1 MTMEVDLSG
10 RLEEAQ
16 ESLAELIDRLQAHAA
31 LAESLANARGLLVQA
46 AADTSELV
54 KSASATQDSLAETLA
69 ATRNLLEVLSRVDTA
84 PVLMSIESA
93 QQSVVA
99 ALDQST
105 GNIANTTQA
114 QIDVLREVVS
124 SAGQSVERRLDTMH
138 LRLSEQH
145 ARDAKSLKVLGALT
159 LIVATAAAVGSII
172 AVVSTIG

>member
-105 GNIANTTQA
+105 ENIANTTQA
-114 QIDVLREVVS
+114 QTDTLRDAVS
-124 SAGQSVERRLDTMH
+124 AAGQSVREHIEAVRSS
-138 LRLSEQH
+138 LSEQH
-145 ARDAKSLKVLGALT
+145 VRDAKSLKVLGALT
-159 LIVATAAAVGSII
+159 LIVATAAAAGSII